1 MGVLMFSHLLAV
13 TLGFFLDQL
22 IGDPP
27 HWPHPVRW
35 IGTYISRLT
44 HVFNKGNKRTVKG
57 FILLLLVVLPTF
69 LLAVLVTI
77 TAYWWNPAAGIAVET
92 VLIAIGLAQKSLWT
106 AALDVAKPLT
116 AGDMKEARVK
126 LSWIVGRDT
135 EGLDESEITRGVV
148 ETVSENISD
157 GVTAPLFFSFL
168 LGAPGIWLYKAVNT
182 LDSMVGYKDERYHQ
196 FGTASARAD
205 DVLNF
210 IPSRITGVL
219 ILVLSKNEGGIPLR
233 KRFEGWRTDARKHP
247 SPNSGYLEAATAWQ
261 LGVQLGGTNT
271 YKGVVS
277 HRPEFGPNMQ
287 KLTAIHIHQTIAQLK
302 RAASGVWALGIIIG
316 GIIYAIA

>member
-1 MGVLMFSHLLAV
+1 MGVLIGSHLLAV

-35 IGTYISRLT
+35 IGTYISKLT
-44 HVFNKGNKRTVKG
+44 NGLNKGSKRTAKG

-69 LLAVLVTI
+69 LVAALLTV
-77 TAYWWNPAAGIAVET
+77 TAYWWNPAAGVAVEA
-92 VLIAIGLAQKSLWT
+92 VLIAIGLAQKSLCT
-106 AALDVAKPLT
+106 AALDVAKPLM
-116 AGDMKEARVK
+116 AKDMKEARVK

-135 EGLDESEITRGVV
+135 DRLDESEITRGVV

-157 GVTAPLFFSFL
+157 GVTAPLFFAFI
-168 LGAPGIWLYKAVNT
+168 LGAPGLWLYKAVNT
-182 LDSMVGYKDERYHQ
+182 LDSMVGYKDDRYRQ

-205 DVLNF
+205 DLLNF
-210 IPSRITGVL
+210 IPARITGFFIL
-219 ILVLSKNEGGIPLR
+219 ILSANEGGIPLR
-233 KRFEGWRTDARKHP
+233 ERFEGWRTDAKKHP

-261 LGVQLGGTNT
+261 LGVQLGGTNS
-271 YKGVVS
+271 YKGVAS
-277 HRPEFGPNMQ
+277 RRPKFGPNLQ
-287 KLTAIHIHQTIAQLK
+287 KLTAIHINQTLVQLK

>member
-1 MGVLMFSHLLAV
+1 MGGLMVSHLLAV
-13 TLGFFLDQL
+13 TLGFVLDQL

-27 HWPHPVRW
+27 NWPHPVRW
-35 IGTYISRLT
+35 IGTYISKLTIRL
-44 HVFNKGNKRTVKG
+44 NKGTKRTAKG
-57 FILLLLVVLPTF
+57 FLLLLLVVLPTF
-69 LLAVLVTI
+69 LVAALLTV
-77 TAYWWNPAAGIAVET
+77 TAYLWNQAAGIAVEM
-92 VLIAIGLAQKSLWT
+92 VLIAIGLAQKSLRT
-106 AALDVAKPLT
+106 AALDVSKPLA
-116 AGDMKEARVK
+116 AGDMNEARKK

-135 EGLDESEITRGVV
+135 NQLNESEITRGVV

-182 LDSMVGYKDERYHQ
+182 LDSMVGYKDDRYRQ

-210 IPSRITGVL
+210 IPSRITGAL
-219 ILVLSKNEGGIPLR
+219 ILILSPNEGGIPFR
-233 KRFEGWRTDARKHP
+233 ERFKGWRTDAGKHP

-277 HRPEFGPNMQ
+277 HRPEFGPNLQ
-287 KLTAIHIHQTIAQLK
+287 RLTAIHIDQTLVQLN
-302 RAASGVWALGIIIG
+302 RAAAGVWAIGIIIG